1 MSVENFNKS
10 LNDIVKLSNEN
21 NYQIDSNSLN
31 IIIAKNLIDKM
42 GGTIEFINE
51 TGKGT
56 QYIVKF
62 KQKINGEEIL
72 GNIREKIQTIHNNNY
87 KIKNLLG
94 KRVLIID
101 DKNISM
107 VILERLLV
115 QYNVMIDK
123 CLNPKDSVDLIVNN
137 NYDIVFLE
145 HSMNDMSGEEVINRL
160 NATGNKIPF
169 IVGII
174 SDDSSLSNDNDYN
187 ALLKNPIEFKD
198 LNMII
203 NSVFGGDN
211 NGL

>member
-1 MSVENFNKS
+1 MM
-10 LNDIVKLSNEN
+10 D
-21 NYQIDSNSLN
+21 
-31 IIIAKNLIDKM
+31 
-42 GGTIEFINE
+42 
-51 TGKGT
+51 
-56 QYIVKF
+56 IVKF

-174 SDDSSLSNDNDYN
+174 SDDSSLSNDNEYN

>member
-1 MSVENFNKS
+1 
-10 LNDIVKLSNEN
+10 
-21 NYQIDSNSLN
+21 
-31 IIIAKNLIDKM
+31 
-42 GGTIEFINE
+42 
-51 TGKGT
+51 
-56 QYIVKF
+56 
-62 KQKINGEEIL
+62 
-72 GNIREKIQTIHNNNY
+72 
-87 KIKNLLG
+87 
-94 KRVLIID
+94 
-101 DKNISM
+101 M

-174 SDDSSLSNDNDYN
+174 SDDSSLSNDNEYN